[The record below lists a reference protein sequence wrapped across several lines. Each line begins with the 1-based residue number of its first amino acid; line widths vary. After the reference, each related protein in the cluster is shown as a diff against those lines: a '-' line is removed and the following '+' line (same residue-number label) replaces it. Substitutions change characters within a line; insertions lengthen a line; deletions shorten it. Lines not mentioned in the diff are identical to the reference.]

1 MNTAIRLRQLVWI
14 LLIAGVVTLI
24 DWDYVMIL
32 AVLLA
37 AAVLAFETRDPLRAL
52 GLMRPRS
59 IPVAIAAGIGI
70 GIALI
75 VFSKLLLTPAAEA
88 LTGVPRDLSAF
99 DDVRGNTARFL
110 ALMPRIWIGAAI
122 GEELVFRSFL
132 IGRLETVFG
141 GASRAATTTA
151 VILSSVVFG
160 AAHTYQGP
168 SGVLVTGVLGLLFA
182 IVYVASGHRA
192 WANIIAHG
200 VYDTASLAL
209 VLTNY
214 DRVLIDL
221 GHRLIPPP

>member
-1 MNTAIRLRQLVWI
+1 MGRLRQVVWI
-14 LLIAGVVTLI
+14 VLIAGVVTLI

-37 AAVLAFETRDPLRAL
+37 AAVLAFETGAPLRAL
-52 GLMRPRS
+52 GLTRPQS
-59 IPVAIAAGIGI
+59 IPITIVAGVVI

-75 VFSKLLLTPAAEA
+75 FFSKLLLTPTAEA
-88 LTGVPRDLSAF
+88 ITGVPRDLSAF

-110 ALMPRIWIGAAI
+110 WLMPRIWIGAAI

-132 IGRLETVFG
+132 IGRLEVMFG
-141 GASRAATTTA
+141 GASRVATATA

-160 AAHTYQGP
+160 AAHAYQGP
-168 SGVLVTGVLGLLFA
+168 SGILVTGVLGLVFA
-182 IVYVASGHRA
+182 IVYVAAGHRA

-221 GHRLIPPP
+221 GHRLIPH

>member
-24 DWDYVMIL
+24 DWDCVMIR

-37 AAVLAFETRDPLRAL
+37 AAVLAFKTRDPQRAL

-59 IPVAIAAGIGI
+59 IPVAIVAGIGI

-151 VILSSVVFG
+151 VILSSIVFG
-160 AAHTYQGP
+160 AAHAYQGP

-192 WANIIAHG
+192 WVNVMAHG